1 MSTQKQQQ
9 QQTKPVAKEPDWSK
23 ILNAAGPYPIEAFTF
38 VREGLTF
45 TAQQI
50 HRSQA
55 AAEPDRHISGQQ
67 LCMGLRDFAIQ
78 QYGLLAPIVLRH
90 WHVRRTDD
98 FGRIVFAMIAEGLMS
113 KSSDDTLEDF
123 RMVYDFDEAF
133 SRDQL
138 TACMAS

>member
-23 ILNAAGPYPIEAFTF
+23 ILNAAGPYPIEAFNF

-45 TAQQI
+45 TAQRI
-50 HRSQA
+50 HRSQP

-67 LCMGLRDFAIQ
+67 LCLGLRDFAIQ

-113 KSSDDTLEDF
+113 KSADDSIEDF
-123 RMVYDFDEAF
+123 RTVYDFDEAF

>member
-1 MSTQKQQQ
+1 MSTQKQQH
-9 QQTKPVAKEPDWSK
+9 QTKPVAKEPDWSK

-45 TAQQI
+45 TAQRI
-50 HRSQA
+50 HRNQA
-55 AAEPDRHISGQQ
+55 TAEPDRHISGQQ

-78 QYGLLAPIVLRH
+78 QYGLMAPVVLRH

-123 RMVYDFDEAF
+123 RMVYDFEEAF